1 MKIPRKTRS
10 FCASRGFYF
19 NTSNET
25 RHVLFYH
32 WATDAFD
39 LDISAVLFHSYSNR
53 STCSQFQK
61 KKFGVISPIFMWKV
75 KNISNGYENAFQ
87 VIQKRCDNEIWLKKK
102 TMKAIFCES
111 RNHFL
116 FAFFFFC
123 KTMFIVQQRWSLNST
138 EFFFSKESLIINI
151 KLNCIL
157 LEFGAFSHGSRHFC
171 LIVPIS
177 TN

>member
-61 KKFGVISPIFMWKV
+61 KKFRVISPIFMWKV

-116 FAFFFFC
+116 FAFFFFAKLC
-123 KTMFIVQQRWSLNST
+123 LSFSNAEAWILQS
-138 EFFFSKESLIINI
+138 FFFQRIFNYK
-151 KLNCIL
+151 
-157 LEFGAFSHGSRHFC
+157 H
-171 LIVPIS
+171 
-177 TN
+177 